1 MVDYRDVLKALE
13 KVDGSDFV
21 QISAVF
27 GSRFDKAWE
36 ILTENRV
43 KLYVFWPSGKVMW
56 IVVGREKEYSIYP
69 AVSYCSC
76 ADFYFAVMDGNALI
90 CHHLIAQRLA
100 EKLGWYDPVV
110 EEDGLYDSL
119 MEEWKKIE
127 AEREEVSL

>member
-13 KVDGSDFV
+13 KVNESDFV
-21 QISAVF
+21 ELSAAF
-27 GSRFDKAWE
+27 SSRFDKAWE

-56 IVVGREKEYSIYP
+56 IVIGREKEYIIYP
-69 AVSYCSC
+69 AVGYCGC
-76 ADFYFAVMDGNALI
+76 ADFYFAVMEGRALV
-90 CHHLIAQRLA
+90 CHHLIAQGLA
-100 EKLGWYDPVV
+100 EKLGWYDPIV

-127 AEREEVSL
+127 VEYEEVSL

>member
-13 KVDGSDFV
+13 KVDGADFV
-21 QISAVF
+21 ELSAIF
-27 GSRFDKAWE
+27 GLRFDRAWE

-43 KLYVFWPSGKVMW
+43 KLYVFWPSGRVMW
-56 IVVGREKEYSIYP
+56 IVVGREKEYIIYP
-69 AVSYCSC
+69 AVGYCSC
-76 ADFYFAVMDGNALI
+76 ADFYFAVMEGRALV

-127 AEREEVSL
+127 VEYEEVSL